1 MQAAFRAQNPCLF
14 NNNGTFYRKENA
26 YVFDFDPART
36 LTIFEEFANDLYE
49 KTANGR
55 GGTDERKLNIRTLLN
70 FFPVIGE
77 DEDGKMV
84 PLDAEK
90 ILSIPRAIR
99 SKEVVDRKF
108 MSDYLFQNVS
118 NVFHAPQEVISLI
131 QSLPAAKEPKD
142 ATIDVDGDTADKL
155 SLDGDGNVKLSDEF
169 VINQA
174 NEKFGPKIYD
184 VQQQLQD
191 VVQGIEAVKG
201 DQDDEDK
208 LLDSLKDSFREKAI
222 APILQTATQQYSE
235 DLMPAQK
242 KRLERKISSD
252 CEIELNRQVGNYK
265 IQKNKLDQQR
275 EGELSTCRT
284 EAEQETVNRI
294 YDQKVDQ
301 AVNDLKKNL
310 STSVNTL
317 VENAGTT
324 IVSTIET
331 DKRERAKN
339 EIEDQIK
346 DHLRGFSRT
355 IPSFLM
361 AYGDDETT
369 LENFDTLMPENVF
382 KEVTS
387 ITLKDFKFLRD
398 GGDYLDEDTG
408 ETRHFDGHLFD
419 PVVFDD
425 SVKVFNEKKR
435 ALSDYFDEKQPKDIF
450 DYIPPQKTNQ
460 IFTPKSV
467 VIKMVDLL
475 EKNNPGCF
483 DNPDATFLDPYMKS
497 GLFITEIVKRLFN
510 SPKMKSLFP
519 DDKTRLKHIFGKQVY
534 GIAPTE
540 IILRIATN
548 YILGFDEEIRE
559 EASTHFILEDTAE
572 LAKDGEMAKFI
583 TTAFPNN
590 ENQ

>member
-1 MQAAFRAQNPCLF
+1 
-14 NNNGTFYRKENA
+14 
-26 YVFDFDPART
+26 
-36 LTIFEEFANDLYE
+36 
-49 KTANGR
+49 
-55 GGTDERKLNIRTLLN
+55 
-70 FFPVIGE
+70 
-77 DEDGKMV
+77 
-84 PLDAEK
+84 
-90 ILSIPRAIR
+90 
-99 SKEVVDRKF
+99 
-108 MSDYLFQNVS
+108 
-118 NVFHAPQEVISLI
+118 
-131 QSLPAAKEPKD
+131 
-142 ATIDVDGDTADKL
+142 
-155 SLDGDGNVKLSDEF
+155 
-169 VINQA
+169 
-174 NEKFGPKIYD
+174 
-184 VQQQLQD
+184 
-191 VVQGIEAVKG
+191 
-201 DQDDEDK
+201 
-208 LLDSLKDSFREKAI
+208 
-222 APILQTATQQYSE
+222 
-235 DLMPAQK
+235 
-242 KRLERKISSD
+242 
-252 CEIELNRQVGNYK
+252 
-265 IQKNKLDQQR
+265 
-275 EGELSTCRT
+275 
-284 EAEQETVNRI
+284 
-294 YDQKVDQ
+294 
-301 AVNDLKKNL
+301 
-310 STSVNTL
+310 
-317 VENAGTT
+317 
-324 IVSTIET
+324 
-331 DKRERAKN
+331 
-339 EIEDQIK
+339 
-346 DHLRGFSRT
+346 
-355 IPSFLM
+355 M

-435 ALSDYFDEKQPKDIF
+435 VLSDYFDEKQPKDIF